1 MIRFL
6 AGPPEYLPV
15 ATAGIIERQGENME
29 RMASRE
35 VIESLDA
42 FLRRSTALSDDDI
55 RMRMKDLDEG
65 RMVMP
70 DSSTE
75 AFRRALVLPSAAAT
89 RIPHDVSPKNGRPSV
104 PSGATKPE
112 EPAAGWG
119 SSSGSGDPRLAELRA
134 RLPMVHAPVAFPEHA
149 LEAADIPADH
159 IRARL
164 AHFNDYVAARVQAGE
179 LPCVDLPDL
188 HRANSIYDHRG
199 NVFLGHNVR
208 RLAFDLQGGK
218 PFMRLLLTLE
228 TASDNLLKGVC
239 STKRGLYYY
248 HQAKLPDEDA
258 CQVDSDR
265 AIAALAN
272 MLGVR
277 RKTLGFVEARRGTVY
292 GRLVIRDGGQ
302 IVDLSQVGPAGHVIP
317 QFTDDVE
324 IVSSDAA
331 FILIV
336 EKDAVAFQLAQA
348 RWWEAARCIIVC
360 GLGFPSLSTREY
372 VRTLVDTLGIP
383 ALICTDA
390 DPGGIQ
396 VALTYA
402 HGSIAT
408 ALETPWLACNNIWWA
423 GFYPSDIDRYC
434 RSGDLIRLTDID
446 YEAAR
451 RLLEHPSDAYINS
464 RVRDEL
470 GILVD
475 RRAKVELDAISRD
488 IPRFVDDYLP
498 KKLFDSDL
506 VKL

>member
-1 MIRFL
+1 M
-6 AGPPEYLPV
+6 A
-15 ATAGIIERQGENME
+15 

-35 VIESLDA
+35 VIESLGG

-55 RMRMKDLDEG
+55 RVRMKDLDEG
-65 RMVMP
+65 RMRTP
-70 DSSTE
+70 DSSSE
-75 AFRRALVLPSAAAT
+75 AFRRALICPSTEAT
-89 RIPHDVSPKNGRPSV
+89 LIPDGGSPKNGGPSI
-104 PSGATKPE
+104 PSGATKLE
-112 EPAAGWG
+112 EPTAGRG
-119 SSSGSGDPRLAELRA
+119 SSSGSGDPRLAGLRA
-134 RLPMVHAPVAFPEHA
+134 RHATVRAPVAFPEHT
-149 LEAADIPADH
+149 LEAADVPANDV
-159 IRARL
+159 RTRL
-164 AHFNDYVAARVQAGE
+164 AHFNDYVATRVQAGE

-208 RLAFDLQGGK
+208 RLAFDRQGGK
-218 PFMRLLLTLE
+218 AFMRLLLTHE
-228 TASDNLLKGVC
+228 TASDNLRNGVC
-239 STKRGLYYY
+239 TTKRGLYYY

-265 AIAALAN
+265 ALAALAN

-277 RKTLGFVEARRGTVY
+277 RKTLGFVEARRGIVW
-292 GRLVIRDGGQ
+292 GRLVMRDGGA
-302 IVDLSQVGPAGHVIP
+302 IVDLSQVGPAGYAIP
-317 QFTDDVE
+317 RFTDDAE

-336 EKDAVAFQLAQA
+336 EKHTVAFQLAQA

-360 GLGFPSLSTREY
+360 GEGFPSMSAREY

-383 ALICTDA
+383 ALICIDA
-390 DPGGIQ
+390 DPSGIR

-402 HGSIAT
+402 HGSIST

-434 RSGDLIRLTDID
+434 RSSDLIGLTDTD

-451 RLLEHPSDAYINS
+451 RLLEHPSDACINA
-464 RVRDEL
+464 RVREEL
-470 GILVD
+470 AILVD
-475 RRAKVELDAISRD
+475 RGAKVELDAISRD
-488 IPRFVDDYLP
+488 MSRLVDDYLP

>member
-1 MIRFL
+1 M
-6 AGPPEYLPV
+6 AKK
-15 ATAGIIERQGENME
+15 
-29 RMASRE
+29 ASRE
-35 VIESLDA
+35 VIESLGA

-55 RMRMKDLDEG
+55 RLRMKDLDEG
-65 RMVMP
+65 RMRTP
-70 DSSTE
+70 DSSSE
-75 AFRRALVLPSAAAT
+75 AFRRALVLPGAEAT
-89 RIPHDVSPKNGRPSV
+89 RIPDDGSPKNERPSV
-104 PSGATKPE
+104 PSSATELE
-112 EPAAGWG
+112 EPTSGRG
-119 SSSGSGDPRLAELRA
+119 PSSGSGDPRLAGLRA
-134 RLPMVHAPVAFPEHA
+134 RHPTIRAPVAFPEHA
-149 LEAADIPADH
+149 LEAADVPADEV
-159 IRARL
+159 RTRL
-164 AHFNDYVAARVQAGE
+164 AQFNDYVAAGVQTGE
-179 LPCVDLPDL
+179 LPCVGLPDL

-208 RLAFDLQGGK
+208 RLAFDRQGGK
-218 PFMRLLLTLE
+218 AFMRLLLTLE
-228 TASDNLLKGVC
+228 TASDNLRKGVC
-239 STKRGLYYY
+239 TTKRGLYYY

-292 GRLVIRDGGQ
+292 GRLVIRYGGEV
-302 IVDLSQVGPAGHVIP
+302 VDLSQVGGGYAIP
-317 QFTDDVE
+317 RFIDDVE

-383 ALICTDA
+383 ALICVDA
-390 DPGGIQ
+390 DPAGIQ
-396 VALTYA
+396 LALTYA
-402 HGSIAT
+402 HGSIST

-423 GFYPSDIDRYC
+423 GVYPSEIDRYFR
-434 RSGDLIRLTDID
+434 RSDLIRLTDTD
-446 YEAAR
+446 REAAR
-451 RLLEHPSDAYINS
+451 RLLEHPSDAYINN

-475 RRAKVELDAISRD
+475 RGVKVELDGIARD
-488 IPRFVDDYLP
+488 IPRLVDDYLP